1 VKIEPILKEIF
12 HGQSQNHEY
21 LRKWILDTV
30 HYKVPA
36 NLKIVYI
43 FEATRVNDKE
53 ASQTLSI
60 EPKPG
65 KNTYYKELR
74 LQGK

>member
-12 HGQSQNHEY
+12 HGQSQKHEY
-21 LRKWILDTV
+21 LRKCILDTV

-36 NLKIVYI
+36 NLKIVYK
-43 FEATRVNDKE
+43 FDTTREDHKTL
-53 ASQTLSI
+53 SQTLSI
-60 EPKPG
+60 GPKPG
-65 KNTYYKELR
+65 KDTYYKELR